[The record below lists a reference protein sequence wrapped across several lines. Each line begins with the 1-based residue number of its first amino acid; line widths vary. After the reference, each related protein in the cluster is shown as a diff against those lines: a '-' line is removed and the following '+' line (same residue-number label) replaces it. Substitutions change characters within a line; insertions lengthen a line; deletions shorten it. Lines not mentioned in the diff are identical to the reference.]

1 LTLVVRP
8 GSLLDRRRSRPAPSE
23 VTIRRIVLASEG
35 RPIPQSVLREV
46 VALAKPEH
54 AEVKVVA
61 IARIWGTSL
70 GFPNPGLQ
78 PTRGEWDEQR
88 LSVRKAIEAL
98 ERSGLEASGHV
109 IATRRAA
116 KRILRAA
123 RAFDAD
129 AIVMGTDPHRRW
141 IGDFMWS
148 QEPHRIDRRST
159 IPVHLVPLSEQESR
173 GREKT
178 TRKRRGG
185 RKGR

>member
-1 LTLVVRP
+1 MTLVVRP

-88 LSVRKAIEAL
+88 LSVRKTIEAL

-116 KRILRAA
+116 KRILREAH
-123 RAFDAD
+123 AFGAD
-129 AIVMGTDPHRRW
+129 AIVMDADPHRRW
-141 IGDFMWS
+141 AGDFMWS
-148 QEPHRIDRRST
+148 QEPHRVDRRST
-159 IPVHLVPLSEQESR
+159 IPVHLVQLSEQELRR
-173 GREKT
+173 GPQTSKRR
-178 TRKRRGG
+178 RKRR
-185 RKGR
+185 

>member
-8 GSLLDRRRSRPAPSE
+8 GSLRDRRRSRPAPSD

-35 RPIPQSVLREV
+35 RPIPKSVIQEV
-46 VALAKPEH
+46 IALARPEH

-98 ERSGLEASGHV
+98 ERAGLDASGHV

-116 KRILRAA
+116 KRILREA

-148 QEPHRIDRRST
+148 QEPHRVDRRSS
-159 IPVHLVPLSEQESR
+159 IPVHLVAPTEQELR
-173 GREKT
+173 RK
-178 TRKRRGG
+178 RKRR
-185 RKGR
+185 

>member
-1 LTLVVRP
+1 MMRP
-8 GSLLDRRRSRPAPSE
+8 GSLLDRRRSRPDPSQ
-23 VTIRRIVLASEG
+23 VTVRRIVLASEG
-35 RPIPQSVLREV
+35 RPIPSSVIQQV
-46 VALAKPEH
+46 VKLAKPEG
-54 AEVKVVA
+54 AEVRVVT

-88 LSVRKAIEAL
+88 LIVRKAIEAL
-98 ERSGLEASGHV
+98 ERAGLEASGHV
-109 IATRRAA
+109 IGTRRAA

-141 IGDFMWS
+141 VGDFMWS

-159 IPVHLVPLSEQESR
+159 IPVHLVPLSEQELRRQEKPTAR
-173 GREKT
+173 G
-178 TRKRRGG
+178 RRGG
-185 RKGR
+185 RKRR

>member
-1 LTLVVRP
+1 MTLVVRP
-8 GSLLDRRRSRPAPSE
+8 GSLLDRRRSRAAPSE

-88 LSVRKAIEAL
+88 LSVRKTIEAL

-116 KRILRAA
+116 KRILREAH
-123 RAFDAD
+123 AFGAD
-129 AIVMGTDPHRRW
+129 AIVMGADPHRRW
-141 IGDFMWS
+141 AGDFMWS
-148 QEPHRIDRRST
+148 QEPHRVDRRST
-159 IPVHLVPLSEQESR
+159 IPVHLVQLSEQELRR
-173 GREKT
+173 GPQTSKRR
-178 TRKRRGG
+178 RKRR
-185 RKGR
+185 

>member
-8 GSLLDRRRSRPAPSE
+8 GSLRDRRRSRPAPSE

-54 AEVKVVA
+54 AEVKVIA

-116 KRILRAA
+116 KRILREA
-123 RAFDAD
+123 RAFGAD
-129 AIVMGTDPHRRW
+129 AIVMGADPHRGW
-141 IGDFMWS
+141 AGDLMWS
-148 QEPHRIDRRST
+148 QEPHRVDRRST
-159 IPVHLVPLSEQESR
+159 IPVHLVPLPARDPRR
-173 GREKT
+173 GEKQAG
-178 TRKRRGG
+178 KRR
-185 RKGR
+185 RRR